1 MRTTGDTYISPIEI
15 IDQYS
20 VNKQGVDVGEK
31 YRTGIYSTA
40 KKHLDEAKDFIERR
54 EDKDKI
60 VVEVLPLSNYV
71 RSSRATRT
79 ENYININKILAYAD
93 EVRTVKL
100 K

>member
-40 KKHLDEAKDFIERR
+40 KKHLDEAKEETMVDRGSSFI
-54 EDKDKI
+54 DALIFVLKDI
-60 VVEVLPLSNYV
+60 RIDGWN
-71 RSSRATRT
+71 
-79 ENYININKILAYAD
+79 
-93 EVRTVKL
+93 
-100 K
+100 

>member
-60 VVEVLPLSNYV
+60 VVRSARGISASFKTASGGLQLLSYPG
-71 RSSRATRT
+71 
-79 ENYININKILAYAD
+79 
-93 EVRTVKL
+93 
-100 K
+100 

>member
-60 VVEVLPLSNYV
+60 VVEVQLCQKCRGTSASFKTASGGLQLLSYPG
-71 RSSRATRT
+71 
-79 ENYININKILAYAD
+79 
-93 EVRTVKL
+93 
-100 K
+100 

>member
-60 VVEVLPLSNYV
+60 VVKFCRCPIMSEVQ
-71 RSSRATRT
+71 R
-79 ENYININKILAYAD
+79 NISII
-93 EVRTVKL
+93 
-100 K
+100 